1 MFTDDTRIS
10 LADLAGAGI
19 RLFPFE
25 AVTIAREVLLQVTRG
40 DVPGVPSAHVI
51 RLARAGAIS
60 VEGPVAAGGRAVS
73 RAAQLLDALLPP
85 KDAGA
90 EFKVPGAL
98 RLCIFR
104 GLGML
109 DVPPYPSLDSF
120 ADALAR
126 FAAPDPANVIRT
138 IVERFHAAAPALP
151 ERIEAPE
158 VVASPANAPAAPPDE
173 PRRPEPK
180 AAPHAA
186 LARIERETLTISDI
200 RRARRATGL
209 SLADVSGRS
218 RIPVSLLRQLEWGY
232 LLNWPLGLYG
242 RTQLVRY
249 ARAAG
254 LDEQIVIATVWPML
268 EEIER
273 AMPASEP
280 VVEAASVARVA
291 PPEIRV
297 EPVPVAVAE
306 VPLARTATILSEG
319 AGSGISPALRR
330 GLRTAVALAIAATL
344 LLVLGPLAGQR
355 YGVSPAELWNA
366 ALTRAPQSQ
375 QADTP
380 TTSTVPPAGLAA
392 DAAPALPEPAQPDV
406 VVPPAGRPSGDGA
419 TPPAGEPVKAARM
432 PETPVGTASPAAGLT
447 EAETAFSPTFAA
459 AGTAMFYHAEGER
472 GSALMRADTGVEGT
486 TLRITR
492 IVDDKSNNFHAR
504 PSPDG
509 TQIAFDSDRDGER
522 GVYIA
527 NADGTNVRRISGEG
541 FAAVPSWSPDNA
553 TLAFVRGEPDKANV
567 WNLWT
572 LDLKTGETRRLTS
585 HRYGQMWGASWFP
598 DGRHV
603 AYSHEFRIVILDTL
617 TGRERSFQTPRKGRL
632 VRTPAVSPDGNRI
645 IFQVYRDGAW
655 LLEVEDG
662 SMRKVLADPSAE
674 EYSWS
679 PDGRRV
685 AFHSRRTGEWGVW
698 LMATNR

>member
-1 MFTDDTRIS
+1 MFTDDTRLS

-25 AVTIAREVLLQVTRG
+25 AVTIAREVLLQVARG
-40 DVPGVPSAHVI
+40 EVPGVPSAHVI
-51 RLARAGAIS
+51 RLARTGTIT

-73 RAAQLLDALLPP
+73 RAAQLLDALLPA
-85 KDAGA
+85 KDAGS

-98 RLCIFR
+98 RLCIVR

-109 DVPPYPSLDSF
+109 DVPPYPSLESF
-120 ADALAR
+120 ADALQR
-126 FAAPDPANVIRT
+126 FSVPEAAGVIRT
-138 IVERFHAAAPALP
+138 IVDRYEAAAAAPP
-151 ERIEAPE
+151 ERIEAPGDL
-158 VVASPANAPAAPPDE
+158 VPSPAAIPAAAPDE

-180 AAPHAA
+180 APPQVS
-186 LARIERETLTISDI
+186 LARIGPETLTISDI

-209 SLADVSGRS
+209 SLTEVSGRS

-232 LLNWPLGLYG
+232 LTNWPAGLYG

-268 EEIER
+268 DDMER
-273 AMPASEP
+273 QMPVLEP
-280 VVEAASVARVA
+280 AVEAVSVAHAEPPEVVVEPLEVL
-291 PPEIRV
+291 V
-297 EPVPVAVAE
+297 EPVPLEVAE
-306 VPLARTATILSEG
+306 VPLARTATILSDEPQV
-319 AGSGISPALRR
+319 SSRPARKVRR
-330 GLRTAVALAIAATL
+330 AAAALAIAATL
-344 LLVLGPLAGQR
+344 LLALIPLAGDR
-355 YGVSPAELWNA
+355 YGLSPADLWNA
-366 ALTRAPQSQ
+366 ALEKAPQ
-375 QADTP
+375 QADAP
-380 TTSTVPPAGLAA
+380 SPAPAPQPNLAA
-392 DAAPALPEPAQPDV
+392 DARQTPSTPAAPAEPDV
-406 VVPPAGRPSGDGA
+406 V
-419 TPPAGEPVKAARM
+419 TPPRTAAAGEAVKAART
-432 PETPVGTASPAAGLT
+432 PEAPVGTAAPAAGLT
-447 EAETAFSPTFAA
+447 DAETAWSPSFAA
-459 AGTAMFYHAEGER
+459 AGTAMFYHAQGEQ
-472 GSALMRADTGVEGT
+472 GSALMRADAGVEGT

-492 IVDDKSNNFHAR
+492 IVDDNARNFHAR

-509 TQIAFDSDRDGER
+509 SQIAFDSDRDGER

-527 NADGTNVRRISGEG
+527 NADGTNVKRVSGAG
-541 FAAVPSWSPDNA
+541 FAAVPSWSPDGS
-553 TLAFVRGEPDKANV
+553 TLAFVRAEADKPRV

-572 LDLKTGETRRLTS
+572 LDLKTGETQRLTS
-585 HRYGQMWGASWFP
+585 YRYGQMWGGSWFP

-617 TGRERSFQTPRKGRL
+617 TGRERSFQTPRKGRI

-645 IFQVYRDGAW
+645 IFQVYQDGAW

-662 SMRKVLADPSAE
+662 SMRKVLADPTAE

-685 AFHSRRTGEWGVW
+685 AYHSRRSGEWGVW
-698 LMATNR
+698 LMAAR